1 MVATSRIPSVG
12 LWVEGSQLARR
23 PQQKPVTGFQNLAKT
38 YWIPKLGHMRSARR
52 VLCATL
58 VLSRGDSALALQP
71 VVRAPSSV
79 FLSRGGAVRWRH
91 SRHNIR
97 ASADA
102 ATRRGALP
110 LTPSFPKDVATA
122 DGLWLLNSLTMKNEP
137 FMPIDQRMIKW
148 YICGPTVYDAS
159 HIGHAR
165 NYIAFDIVRRVMLD
179 YFGFDILYVMNITDI
194 DDKIILRT
202 HRNHLEQMLAAVR
215 ALEAAAAA
223 NDAAVEAACNGA
235 QQALDSK
242 EQNLPQLVEA
252 GRALRTAAE
261 GAGLEPPAECDVQA
275 ASTYYYWLLTTDY

>member
-1 MVATSRIPSVG
+1 
-12 LWVEGSQLARR
+12 
-23 PQQKPVTGFQNLAKT
+23 
-38 YWIPKLGHMRSARR
+38 MRSARR
-52 VLCATL
+52 ALCATL

-71 VVRAPSSV
+71 VIRAPSSV
-79 FLSRGGAVRWRH
+79 FLSRGGAVRWRQ
-91 SRHNIR
+91 SRPR
-97 ASADA
+97 ASAADA
-102 ATRRGALP
+102 ATRREAPP
-110 LTPSFPKDVATA
+110 LMPTRDGATA
-122 DGLWLLNSLTMKNEP
+122 EGLWLLNSLTMKNEP

-179 YFGFDILYVMNITDI
+179 YFGFDIMYVMNITDI

-202 HRNHLEQMLAAVR
+202 HRNHLEQMLSAVR
-215 ALEAAAAA
+215 AQLEVATAAA
-223 NDAAVEAACNGA
+223 NDAAVEEACTGA
-235 QQALDSK
+235 QQALGSK

-275 ASTYYYWLLTTDY
+275 ASTTSYLLVVVVPPYFLLLTTDY

>member
-1 MVATSRIPSVG
+1 
-12 LWVEGSQLARR
+12 
-23 PQQKPVTGFQNLAKT
+23 
-38 YWIPKLGHMRSARR
+38 MRSARR
-52 VLCATL
+52 ALCATL

-71 VVRAPSSV
+71 VIRAPSSV
-79 FLSRGGAVRWRH
+79 FLSRGGAVRWRQ
-91 SRHNIR
+91 SRPR
-97 ASADA
+97 ASAADA
-102 ATRRGALP
+102 ATRREAPP
-110 LTPSFPKDVATA
+110 LMPTRDGATA
-122 DGLWLLNSLTMKNEP
+122 EGLWLLNSLTMKNEP
-137 FMPIDQRMIKW
+137 FMPIDQRMVKW

-179 YFGFDILYVMNITDI
+179 YFGFDIMYVMNITDI

-242 EQNLPQLVEA
+242 KQNLPQLVEA

>member
-1 MVATSRIPSVG
+1 
-12 LWVEGSQLARR
+12 
-23 PQQKPVTGFQNLAKT
+23 
-38 YWIPKLGHMRSARR
+38 MRSARR

-102 ATRRGALP
+102 ATRRGAPP

-165 NYIAFDIVRRVMLD
+165 NYLAFDIVRRVMLD
-179 YFGFDILYVMNITDI
+179 YFGFDIMYVMNITDI

-202 HRNHLEQMLAAVR
+202 HRNHLEQMLSAVR
-215 ALEAAAAA
+215 AQLEAATAAA
-223 NDAAVEAACNGA
+223 NDAAVEEACTGA
-235 QQALDSK
+235 QQALGSK

-275 ASTYYYWLLTTDY
+275 ASTTSYLLVVVVPPYFLLLTTDY

>member
-1 MVATSRIPSVG
+1 
-12 LWVEGSQLARR
+12 
-23 PQQKPVTGFQNLAKT
+23 
-38 YWIPKLGHMRSARR
+38 MRSARR

-58 VLSRGDSALALQP
+58 VLSRGDSSALALQP

-79 FLSRGGAVRWRH
+79 FLSRGGAVRLRH

-102 ATRRGALP
+102 ATRRERAP

-122 DGLWLLNSLTMKNEP
+122 EGLWLLNSLTMKVEP

-179 YFGFDILYVMNITDI
+179 YFGFDIMYVMNITDI

-215 ALEAAAAA
+215 AQLEAAAAA
-223 NDAAVEAACNGA
+223 NDAAVEEACNGA
-235 QQALDSK
+235 QQALGSK

-275 ASTYYYWLLTTDY
+275 ASTYY

>member
-1 MVATSRIPSVG
+1 MT
-12 LWVEGSQLARR
+12 
-23 PQQKPVTGFQNLAKT
+23 
-38 YWIPKLGHMRSARR
+38 SARR
-52 VLCATL
+52 ALCATL
-58 VLSRGDSALALQP
+58 VLSRGDSALALL
-71 VVRAPSSV
+71 VVRQAPSSV

-102 ATRRGALP
+102 ATCRKALP
-110 LTPSFPKDVATA
+110 LMPTRDGAKAE
-122 DGLWLLNSLTMKNEP
+122 GLWLLNSLTMKNEP
-137 FMPIDQRMIKW
+137 FMPIDRRMVKW

-179 YFGFDILYVMNITDI
+179 YFGFDIMYVMNITDI

-215 ALEAAAAA
+215 AQLEEAAAA
-223 NDAAVEAACNGA
+223 NDAAVEEACNGA
-235 QQALDSK
+235 QQALGSK

-252 GRALRTAAE
+252 GRTLRTAAE

-275 ASTYYYWLLTTDY
+275 ASTYYPTTDY